1 MNENLEKIKYNKSS
15 YEINNINS
23 LLTQNLPTNKSI
35 FNSTDNSI
43 LSTKINSSE
52 SLILKSLFINNDIR
66 NFQMKNI
73 KLKKNFFQQIKI

>member
-23 LLTQNLPTNKSI
+23 LLTQNLPTNKSV